1 MNIENMLNI
10 ADFDYALPESRIA
23 QHPVN
28 PRDHAK
34 LLVWQEAQIS
44 HHHFFELPKLLPVNS
59 LLVRN
64 QTKVIAARL
73 IFPRKDKKAIEIF
86 LLNPADNIPIEKALI
101 NQSNSRWQ
109 VLIGGNKSWKANEIL
124 SLSLPS
130 LSGKLIAKK
139 EITIDN
145 THIVVFE
152 WQPANIPFLHIIE
165 AAGTIPLPPYLNRT
179 VVASDYTD
187 YQTVYAQN
195 AGSVAAPTA
204 GLHFT
209 EKLFEAL
216 AAAGITTADLTLH
229 VSAGTFLPL
238 KSDQI
243 SKHLMHSEN
252 ISISTQ
258 TIEKLCHHQSVIA
271 VGTTSLR
278 TLESLYWYGCEL
290 MEKEISSE
298 PLSID
303 VSQWQWQRY
312 QYNNKQLPNRN
323 LVFNHILDI
332 LHKKNQTYLS
342 GKTALMIV
350 PGYPISGCEG
360 IITNFHQPKST
371 LLLLVAAVVGKNWKT
386 IYQTAL
392 AHDYRFLSYGDASLL
407 WKTTN

>member
-1 MNIENMLNI
+1 MNTENTLSI
-10 ADFDYALPESRIA
+10 ADFDYDLPENRIA

-34 LLVWQEAQIS
+34 LLVWKEEQIS
-44 HHHFFELPKLLPVNS
+44 HHHFFELPNLLPVNS
-59 LLVRN
+59 LLIRN
-64 QTKVIAARL
+64 ETKVIPARL

-101 NQSNSRWQ
+101 NQSSSRWQ

-124 SLSLPS
+124 SFTLPS
-130 LSGKLIAKK
+130 ISGYLIAKK
-139 EITIDN
+139 ESTIDN
-145 THIVVFE
+145 THIVAFE

-165 AAGTIPLPPYLNRT
+165 AAGAIPLPPYLNRKVT
-179 VVASDYTD
+179 AGDYTD
-187 YQTVYAQN
+187 YQTVYAKN

-209 EKLFEAL
+209 EQLFEAL
-216 AAAGITTADLTLH
+216 AAAGVATADLTLH
-229 VSAGTFLPL
+229 VSAGTFMPL

-243 SKHLMHSEN
+243 SKHIMHSEN

-258 TIEKLCHHQSVIA
+258 TIEKLCHHPCIIA

-290 MEKEISSE
+290 IEKEISSE
-298 PLSID
+298 PLSIH
-303 VSQWQWQRY
+303 VSQWQWQLHPS
-312 QYNNKQLPNRN
+312 NKPLPNRN
-323 LVFNHILDI
+323 LVFNHLLEV
-332 LHKKNQTYLS
+332 LHKKKQSHLAGSTE
-342 GKTALMIV
+342 LMIL
-350 PGYPISGCEG
+350 PRYRICSCDG

-371 LLLLVAAVVGKNWKT
+371 LLLLVAAVVGENWKT

-392 AHDYRFLSYGDASLL
+392 AHNYRFLSYGDASLL